1 MSKRHTILAAI
12 NQAGVITLNELIDAV
27 GGERKNLSD
36 NLKACVKD
44 DLVFRDK
51 DEVTAL
57 PCYTLTPKGR
67 QVMMNPPA
75 HPANRAHRVTQ
86 AVSGANNHG
95 SQASGPIVDGC
106 IAEHPPEGLAVV
118 EQPKPDEAPVEA
130 CSDVIVPPPPDYEPG
145 SVCFD
150 AKKREAAKDA
160 EIENLRSIIDL
171 AREEHLRLAAL
182 VQTLTTQRNAWREMA
197 YEFECETPD
206 GLREHIKD
214 LQSRIATLEANE
226 ELPLNQQ
233 PVAPAS
239 GYVVASANDGDNGP
253 VFADIE
259 DAKLAAI
266 INAVSTGKK
275 SAVFAMLNT
284 VESVDVRWAA

>member
-86 AVSGANNHG
+86 AVSGADNHG

-130 CSDVIVPPPPDYEPG
+130 CSDVIIPPAPDYEPD
-145 SVCFD
+145 SVCFN
-150 AKKREAAKDA
+150 AQKREAAKDA
-160 EIENLRSIIDL
+160 EIEKLRSIIDL
-171 AREEHLRLAAL
+171 MSEDRHQHAS
-182 VQTLTTQRNAWREMA
+182 QINTLTAQRNAWREMA
-197 YEFECETPD
+197 YEFECDTPD
-206 GLREHIKD
+206 GLREHIND
-214 LQSRIATLEANE
+214 LRSRIATLEANE
-226 ELPLNQQ
+226 ELPLNQPTQ
-233 PVAPAS
+233 ICS

-259 DAKLAAI
+259 DAKTAAI
-266 INAVSTGKK
+266 LNTVSTGSK
-275 SAVFAMLNT
+275 SAVFAILNT
-284 VESVDVRWAA
+284 VESVNVRWAA

>member
-12 NQAGVITLNELIDAV
+12 DKAGVISLNELIDAV
-27 GGERKNLSD
+27 GGERKNLAD
-36 NLKACVKD
+36 NLKACVKN

-51 DEVTAL
+51 DDVTNL

-86 AVSGANNHG
+86 AVSGADNHG

-118 EQPKPDEAPVEA
+118 EQPKPDDVPVEA
-130 CSDVIVPPPPDYEPG
+130 GSDVIIPPAPDYEPD
-145 SVCFD
+145 SVCFN
-150 AKKREAAKDA
+150 AQKREAAKDA
-160 EIENLRSIIDL
+160 EIEKLRSIIDL
-171 AREEHLRLAAL
+171 MSEDHHQHAS
-182 VQTLTTQRNAWREMA
+182 QINTLTAQRNAWREVA
-197 YEFECETPD
+197 YEVECDTPD

-226 ELPLNQQ
+226 ELLLNQQ
-233 PVAPAS
+233 PVAPVS

-259 DAKLAAI
+259 DAKTVAI
-266 INAVSTGKK
+266 LNTVSTGSK
-275 SAVFAMLNT
+275 SAVFAILNT

>member
-12 NQAGVITLNELIDAV
+12 NKAGVITLNELIDAV
-27 GGERKNLSD
+27 GGERKNLAD

-51 DEVTAL
+51 DDVTNL

-86 AVSGANNHG
+86 AVSGVDNHG

-118 EQPKPDEAPVEA
+118 EQPKPDDSPVEA
-130 CSDVIVPPPPDYEPG
+130 CSDVTIPPPPEYNPDA
-145 SVCFD
+145 VCFD
-150 AKKREAAKDA
+150 AKKREAAKDE
-160 EIENLRSIIDL
+160 EIEKLRSIIDL
-171 AREEHLRLAAL
+171 MSEDHHQNASLIN
-182 VQTLTTQRNAWREMA
+182 TLTAQRNAWREVA
-197 YEFECETPD
+197 YDVECDTPD

-226 ELPLNQQ
+226 ELPLNQPTQ
-233 PVAPAS
+233 ICS

>member
-12 NQAGVITLNELIDAV
+12 DKAGVITLNELIDAV

-130 CSDVIVPPPPDYEPG
+130 CSDVTIPPAPEYNPDA
-145 SVCFD
+145 VCFD

-160 EIENLRSIIDL
+160 EIEKLRSIIDL
-171 AREEHLRLAAL
+171 MSEEHHRLESI
-182 VQTLTTQRNAWREMA
+182 VQTLTTQRNAWREVA
-197 YEFECETPD
+197 YEVECETPD

-226 ELPLNQQ
+226 ELPLNQPTQ
-233 PVAPAS
+233 ICS